1 MITIF
6 NGRSRS
12 ATSSSE
18 RTFVQVE
25 HTILRHLHEFTA
37 SEWIVFCALALH
49 IDDTGYCFPSMSRI
63 ETVTGMSA
71 PTIRSAMKGLT
82 EKTIDGRP
90 VLIMR
95 PRHTTEGRQTSN
107 EFVLFPG
114 EEGKDFD
121 TLTPKN
127 LVPLKQ
133 EPKEPES
140 LVKKRKAKT
149 EIPEPGSDDRTLYE
163 AYRTFRFPSQSVSTF
178 TNSEWKDASLIVWQ
192 MLRAGVTPESLTMAC
207 HNLAKKWGNRTDMV
221 TLRALWKH
229 WSTANDFT
237 RQVATR
243 NATTIDHA
251 QQAVSVLQSIRNFS
265 LDND

>member
-6 NGRSRS
+6 NGRSRT
-12 ATSSSE
+12 ATSTSE

-25 HTILRHLHEFTA
+25 HTILRHLHEFTP
-37 SEWIVFCALALH
+37 SEWMVFCALALH
-49 IDDTGYCFPSMSRI
+49 IDDNGYCFPSMSRI

-82 EKTIDGRP
+82 EKSIEGRP
-90 VLIMR
+90 ILLMR
-95 PRHTTEGRQTSN
+95 PRHTSEGRQTSN
-107 EFVLFPG
+107 EFILFPG
-114 EEGKDFD
+114 DEGKDFD

-127 LVPLKQ
+127 LIPLEQ
-133 EPKEPES
+133 EPKKQES
-140 LVKKRKAKT
+140 LVKRKKAKT
-149 EIPEPGSDDRTLYE
+149 EIPDPGSDDRNLYE
-163 AYRTFRFPSQSVSTF
+163 AYRLFRFPDQPIDVF
-178 TNSEWKDASLIVWQ
+178 TNAEWKDASLTIWQ

-207 HNLAKKWGNRTDMV
+207 NNLAIKWGNRKDMV

-229 WSTANDFT
+229 WSTANDFS
-237 RQVATR
+237 RQIARR
-243 NATTIDHA
+243 NTTIDHA

>member
-37 SEWIVFCALALH
+37 SEWMVFCSLALH

-82 EKTIDGRP
+82 EKTIEGKP
-90 VLIMR
+90 ILIMR

-133 EPKEPES
+133 EPNKLNS
-140 LVKKRKAKT
+140 LIKKKRTKT
-149 EIPEPGSDDRTLYE
+149 DVPDKGSDDRNLYE
-163 AYRTFRFPSQSVSTF
+163 AYRLFRFPDQPIDMF
-178 TNSEWKDASLIVWQ
+178 TNAEWKDASLVVWQ
-192 MLRAGVTPESLTMAC
+192 MLRQGVTAEALTRASE
-207 HNLAKKWGNRTDMV
+207 NLASKWGNRKDMV

-229 WSTANDFT
+229 WSTANDFS
-237 RQVATR
+237 RQVAVR
-243 NATTIDHA
+243 NPTTINHA
-251 QQAVSVLQSIRNFS
+251 QSAVSILQSIRNFS
-265 LDND
+265 LDSD

>member
-25 HTILRHLHEFTA
+25 HTILRHLNEFTP
-37 SEWIVFCALALH
+37 SEWMVFCALALH
-49 IDDTGYCFPSMSRI
+49 IDDAGYCFPSMSRI

-71 PTIRSAMKGLT
+71 PTIRSAMKGLS
-82 EKTIDGRP
+82 EKSIEGRP
-90 VLIMR
+90 ILLMR
-95 PRHTTEGRQTSN
+95 PRHTSEGRQTSN

-127 LVPLKQ
+127 LIPLEQ
-133 EPKEPES
+133 EPKKQES
-140 LVKKRKAKT
+140 LTKKRRTKT

-163 AYRTFRFPSQSVSTF
+163 AYRMFRFPDQPIDKF
-178 TNSEWKDASLIVWQ
+178 TNAEWKDASLVIWQ
-192 MLRAGVTPESLTMAC
+192 MLRQGVTPEMLTRASE
-207 HNLAKKWGNRTDMV
+207 NLANKWGNRKDMV

-229 WSTANDFT
+229 WSTANDFS
-237 RQVATR
+237 RQVPVR
-243 NATTIDHA
+243 NATTINHA
-251 QQAVSVLQSIRNFS
+251 QSAVGVLQSIRNFS